1 MSFRWTPVLLSLVMG
16 AALAPS
22 QAGAPRKSGENAPK
36 IHPKVHKN
44 HVRRASAE
52 YLSAYRRIAWYYDF
66 DTAAELARETGRPMF
81 VLFCR
86 AGTIDD
92 PLSGEPKCAS

>member
-1 MSFRWTPVLLSLVMG
+1 MNVSWTLILLSVLTG
-16 AALAPS
+16 ADGPPS
-22 QAGAPRKSGENAPK
+22 AAGESPPK
-36 IHPKVHKN
+36 PHPAVHKN

-52 YLSAYRRIAWYYDF
+52 YLSAYRRITWYYDF

-86 AGTIDD
+86 AGTVDD
-92 PLSGEPKCAS
+92 PLTGKPKCAS